1 MAINN
6 IKITTHDI
14 FIEKDNKDK
23 GGNLTIGTTTNAT
36 SNLIVHG
43 NISGDKATVGS
54 GGLTVDGATGMTTL
68 DVSGSTVTNSLTVNT
83 NTTNKGDL
91 TVSGTT
97 NTSTLKVS
105 GSTTTQSLTVSGATN
120 TNTLSVTESVTTK
133 TLNVTGSTTTNSL
146 TVTANIGAN
155 GATIGTSGLTVNGT
169 TNTNALIVTGNTTN
183 NGNFTV
189 SENTKTNTL
198 TVTGNTDNKGN
209 LIVGTT
215 GASSNL
221 TVHGSTTTDSLTVN
235 TTINV
240 TGNSKTVTLSA
251 GTRTD
256 TSGNTF
262 KCLNIGGEVNIDGQ
276 ITVNGPIIS
285 AGDNIKIDAIETGNV
300 TVGTS
305 DSPSYDLTVYGS
317 ANIIGTS
324 GNSIVGSNGNLTVS
338 KNISTNTLNATGTIS
353 LNSNTVLRQ
362 NDSKTEVIVGS
373 NDKSLKLFG
382 SGDRPSYSKNGEGN
396 INIALAS
403 DIYNPTITIK
413 QAGAEKGSFTLN
425 QSDGKTIE
433 LTDTTYT
440 AGTALGLSTD
450 NEFYV
455 KTNYATDGTNYQVT
469 TDDSGNLYV
478 AVPWTNVATTSSNG
492 LMSSTDK
499 SKLDGIAENANNYSL
514 PVATSEALGGIKVG
528 YSSNGTK
535 YAVELDSDKAY
546 VNVPWT
552 NVATTSSNGLM
563 SSTDKSKLDGIA
575 DKANNY
581 SLPVATSEALGGIKV
596 GYSSSGNKYAV
607 ELDSDK
613 AYVNVPWTNTWKE
626 NSSTSEGFVA
636 SGANQKNK
644 VWKTDASGNPGWRDD
659 TDTWRGIQ
667 NNLTSDSTDDSL
679 SAAQGKELKRQ
690 IDGKVDI
697 STNQTISGTKTFNN
711 AVKGLG
717 GFVIEGTRNSVTL
730 TTTYDNDQI
739 SYSRAMNGQ
748 LTDAYTYSLPKK
760 SGTFAV
766 TDELKSYL
774 SKSGGTMTGTL
785 DLGPQYAGIQF
796 NTEDFVVTNM
806 ESGSVQITVEANAT
820 LKLTSKEVTFHDGA
834 KGDGSWHVTVT
845 ADGQYSSYL
854 TIGVANV
861 RNNGF
866 DIFAR
871 TMGAVPTGFETMYV
885 HYVAVKYF

>member
-575 DKANNY
+575 KNATANIGTITKIKMNGQVKGESGEVDLGTVITAHQDISGKADTSYVESNY
-581 SLPVATSEALGGIKV
+581 VS
-596 GYSSSGNKYAV
+596 
-607 ELDSDK
+607 
-613 AYVNVPWTNTWKE
+613 
-626 NSSTSEGFVA
+626 
-636 SGANQKNK
+636 
-644 VWKTDASGNPGWRDD
+644 
-659 TDTWRGIQ
+659 
-667 NNLTSDSTDDSL
+667 
-679 SAAQGKELKRQ
+679 
-690 IDGKVDI
+690 I

-711 AVKGLG
+711 EVKGVG
-717 GFVIEGTRNSVTL
+717 GFVVEGTRQA
-730 TTTYDNDQI
+730 TTQITRYQNGQI
-739 SYSRAMNGQ
+739 SYSRATNGH
-748 LTDAYTYSLPKK
+748 LDSACTYSLPANK
-760 SGTFAV
+760 SGTFAMTSDVPFTLVCDNMNTFTFTKDGTYLIINGTREPIKINEKPGISWYGSFFFTIIGLSDNSRKLFISFNDTYYLLDGHPSSV
-766 TDELKSYL
+766 TFTIV
-774 SKSGGTMTGTL
+774 GTMKV
-785 DLGPQYAGIQF
+785 YKI
-796 NTEDFVVTNM
+796 
-806 ESGSVQITVEANAT
+806 S
-820 LKLTSKEVTFHDGA
+820 
-834 KGDGSWHVTVT
+834 
-845 ADGQYSSYL
+845 
-854 TIGVANV
+854 
-861 RNNGF
+861 
-866 DIFAR
+866 
-871 TMGAVPTGFETMYV
+871 
-885 HYVAVKYF
+885 